1 MQNRGDKMST
11 KYYNCEFLSDIVLPA
26 SSNTEGNIALS
37 DFISGSNFLG
47 MVATAYDEFGSDAFE
62 VFHSGSVSFGD
73 AHIAI
78 EGKVTYKIPL
88 SFHTLKVGDENF
100 NRLLLSDIEE
110 KTLREEQK
118 QLKQIRSG
126 FMTDGGVFTLPEY
139 NYSQKSSYDTENR
152 RSLEGGMFGYSALQK
167 STNWIFKIVYKD
179 EKYIAKIEEKLLG
192 IKKLGKSKSSQ
203 YGQVEIT
210 KIDTPQSIE
219 TFIPQDD
226 ITYIYLNSRLALFD
240 KDGSFTAIP
249 TIENLGLTS
258 GEIVWDKTFIKT
270 STYHPYNYKRQ
281 TKEYT
286 RVCINKGSVIAIK
299 NCERLDSKIGAFI
312 NEGFGDVIINPK
324 FLDQKNPLL
333 TKYVKEIQIQKSDSF
348 DKNLIS
354 YLENKHQKENDLF
367 DVSSDVQKIYKDL
380 IGPSKSQW
388 GQIRTFATTAKNKDE
403 LIDKI
408 EEFISKGVAKKQWED
423 KKTKLLT
430 QINNNP
436 KPLEF
441 TKLLAMIVSKHT
453 QGGNDGK

>member
-1 MQNRGDKMST
+1 
-11 KYYNCEFLSDIVLPA
+11 
-26 SSNTEGNIALS
+26 NIALS

-47 MVATAYDEFGSDAFE
+47 MVATTYDEFGSDTFE
-62 VFHSGSVSFGD
+62 VFHSGNVSFGD
-73 AHIAI
+73 AHIVI
-78 EGKVTYKIPL
+78 DGEMTYKVPL
-88 SFHTLKVGDENF
+88 SFHNLKIGDECF
-100 NRLLLSDIEE
+100 NRLNLSDNEE

-118 QLKQIRSG
+118 QLKQIRNG
-126 FMTDGGVFTLPEY
+126 FMTESGTYTSTEY
-139 NYSQKSSYDTENR
+139 NYSQKSSYDRENR
-152 RSLEGGMFGYSALQK
+152 RSKDGGMYGYSALQK
-167 STNWIFKIVYKD
+167 GTNWIFKIVYKD
-179 EKYIAKIEEKLLG
+179 EKYISKIEEKLLG

-210 KIDTPQSIE
+210 KIDTPHSIE
-219 TFIPQDD
+219 TFIPNDN

-240 KDGSFTAIP
+240 KDGNFTAIP
-249 TIENLGLTS
+249 TIENLGLRS
-258 GEIVWDKTFIKT
+258 GEIIWDKTFIKT

-286 RVCINKGSVIAIK
+286 RVCINKGSVIALV
-299 NCERLDSKIGAFI
+299 NCKDDFKEKIGAFI
-312 NEGFGDVIINPK
+312 NEGFGDIIINPK
-324 FLDQKNPLL
+324 FLDQKNPIL
-333 TKYVKEIQIQKSDSF
+333 TKYIKETQIQKSDSF

-354 YLENKHQKENDLF
+354 FLENKHQKENNLF

-388 GQIRTFATTAKNKDE
+388 GQIRTFATISKNKED
-403 LIDKI
+403 LIAKI
-408 EEFISKGVAKKQWED
+408 EEYISKGVAKKQWED

-453 QGGNDGK
+453 QGGKDGK